1 LYTIQWHIWYGDRE
15 DYLQK
20 SDRLILP
27 EEMWYISVPVFP
39 VLFFH
44 CFLAAAGDIKNRLTP
59 ILFAVITAAV
69 ITAAVVSV
77 CVGKFT
83 ITTADIQA
91 ILKGEQVQEMT
102 RKVFTTLRLPRTVMA
117 LIAGVGLGIAGS
129 VYQIIFKNPL
139 ASPDI
144 IGIAG
149 GASLGAAVAIVSV
162 STSGMIAIAAGA
174 FWGGLIAVVCVMLL
188 VKATRSRST
197 STYVLAGIVINA
209 ISKAAIMALKYFADP
224 ENELAAMEYWEMGT
238 FGNTTLS
245 KLLSIRPMFLI
256 GLAGILLL
264 RRQIELMSLSDNECR
279 ALGVRLRPV
288 RAAVLALSTLMVGSI
303 ISVTGL
309 ISFAGLIAPHTARL
323 MLRRNDS
330 TTIIMSGLV
339 GAFVVLTA
347 DILARVLYSAEL
359 PISILTTVIGVPILI
374 YFLCARGKDV
384 S

>member
-1 LYTIQWHIWYGDRE
+1 MNSKIE
-15 DYLQK
+15 
-20 SDRLILP
+20 
-27 EEMWYISVPVFP
+27 
-39 VLFFH
+39 
-44 CFLAAAGDIKNRLTP
+44 NRLTP

-77 CVGKFT
+77 CVGKYT

-91 ILKGEQVQEMT
+91 MLKGEQVQVMT
-102 RKVFTTLRLPRTVMA
+102 RNVFTTLRLPRTVMA

-149 GASLGAAVAIVSV
+149 GANLGAAVAIVSV

-209 ISKAAIMALKYFADP
+209 ISKAVIMALKYFADP

-245 KLLSIRPMFLI
+245 KLLSILPMFLI

>member
-1 LYTIQWHIWYGDRE
+1 MNS
-15 DYLQK
+15 K
-20 SDRLILP
+20 
-27 EEMWYISVPVFP
+27 
-39 VLFFH
+39 
-44 CFLAAAGDIKNRLTP
+44 AKNRLTP
-59 ILFAVITAAV
+59 ILFAAITAAV

-77 CVGKFT
+77 CIGKYS
-83 ITTADIQA
+83 ITTADIRA
-91 ILKGEQVQEMT
+91 ILVGGQVDEMT
-102 RKVFTTLRLPRTVMA
+102 RKVFITLRLPRTVMA
-117 LIAGVGLGIAGS
+117 VIAGIGLGMAGS

-149 GASLGAAVAIVSV
+149 GANLGAAIAIVSV

-188 VKATRSRST
+188 VRATRATST

-209 ISKAAIMALKYFADP
+209 ISKAVIMALKYFADP

-245 KLLSIRPMFLI
+245 KLLSILPMFLI

-323 MLRRNDS
+323 MLHRNNS

-339 GAFVVLTA
+339 GSFVVLAA
-347 DILARVLYSAEL
+347 DILARILYSAEL
-359 PISILTTVIGVPILI
+359 PISILTTVIGVPILV
-374 YFLCARGKDV
+374 YFLCTRGKEV

>member
-1 LYTIQWHIWYGDRE
+1 MNS
-15 DYLQK
+15 K
-20 SDRLILP
+20 
-27 EEMWYISVPVFP
+27 
-39 VLFFH
+39 
-44 CFLAAAGDIKNRLTP
+44 IKNRLTP

-77 CVGKFT
+77 CVGKYT

-91 ILKGEQVQEMT
+91 ILKGEQVQAMT

-117 LIAGVGLGIAGS
+117 LIAGIGLGIAGS

-149 GASLGAAVAIVSV
+149 GANLGAAVAIVSV

-224 ENELAAMEYWEMGT
+224 ENE
-238 FGNTTLS
+238 
-245 KLLSIRPMFLI
+245 LLSIRPMFLI

>member
-1 LYTIQWHIWYGDRE
+1 MNS
-15 DYLQK
+15 K
-20 SDRLILP
+20 
-27 EEMWYISVPVFP
+27 
-39 VLFFH
+39 
-44 CFLAAAGDIKNRLTP
+44 IKNRLTP

-77 CVGKFT
+77 CVGKYT

-91 ILKGEQVQEMT
+91 ILKGEPVQEMT

-149 GASLGAAVAIVSV
+149 GANLGAAVAIVSV

-209 ISKAAIMALKYFADP
+209 ISKAVIMALKYFADP

-245 KLLSIRPMFLI
+245 KLLSILPMFLV

>member
-1 LYTIQWHIWYGDRE
+1 MT
-15 DYLQK
+15 
-20 SDRLILP
+20 S
-27 EEMWYISVPVFP
+27 S
-39 VLFFH
+39 
-44 CFLAAAGDIKNRLTP
+44 
-59 ILFAVITAAV
+59 ITH
-69 ITAAVVSV
+69 
-77 CVGKFT
+77 
-83 ITTADIQA
+83 TTAI
-91 ILKGEQVQEMT
+91 
-102 RKVFTTLRLPRTVMA
+102 
-117 LIAGVGLGIAGS
+117 
-129 VYQIIFKNPL
+129 
-139 ASPDI
+139 SPPQ
-144 IGIAG
+144 
-149 GASLGAAVAIVSV
+149 
-162 STSGMIAIAAGA
+162 
-174 FWGGLIAVVCVMLL
+174 
-188 VKATRSRST
+188 
-197 STYVLAGIVINA
+197 NA
-209 ISKAAIMALKYFADP
+209 P
-224 ENELAAMEYWEMGT
+224 AAMEYWEMGT

>member
-1 LYTIQWHIWYGDRE
+1 MNS
-15 DYLQK
+15 K
-20 SDRLILP
+20 
-27 EEMWYISVPVFP
+27 
-39 VLFFH
+39 
-44 CFLAAAGDIKNRLTP
+44 IKNRLTP

-77 CVGKFT
+77 CVGKYT

-102 RKVFTTLRLPRTVMA
+102 RNVFTTLRLPRTVMA

-149 GASLGAAVAIVSV
+149 GANLGAAVAIVSV

-209 ISKAAIMALKYFADP
+209 ISKAVIMALKYFADP

>member
-1 LYTIQWHIWYGDRE
+1 MNG
-15 DYLQK
+15 K
-20 SDRLILP
+20 SAKKGL
-27 EEMWYISVPVFP
+27 VP
-39 VLFFH
+39 
-44 CFLAAAGDIKNRLTP
+44 A
-59 ILFAVITAAV
+59 LFAAVTAAILV
-69 ITAAVVSV
+69 AAVVSI
-77 CVGKFT
+77 CVGKYS
-83 ITTADIQA
+83 ITVDDIRA
-91 ILKGEQVQEMT
+91 IFSGKEVDDMT
-102 RKVFTTLRLPRTVMA
+102 RRVFLMLRLPRTIMA
-117 LIAGVGLGIAGS
+117 IIAGVGLGVAGS

-149 GASLGAAVAIVSV
+149 GANLGAAIAISV
-162 STSGMIAIAAGA
+162 STSGMFAIASGA
-174 FWGGLIAVVCVMLL
+174 FWGGLAAVVCVMLL

-209 ISKAAIMALKYFADP
+209 ISKAIIMALKYFADP

-245 KLLSIRPMFLI
+245 KLLSILPMFLI
-256 GLAGILLL
+256 GLIGILLL

-279 ALGVRLRPV
+279 ALGVRLKPV

-323 MLRRNDS
+323 MLCRNNS
-330 TTIIMSGLV
+330 TTIIMSGMV

-359 PISILTTVIGVPILI
+359 PISILTTVIGVPILV
-374 YFLCARGKDV
+374 YFLCTRGKETA
-384 S
+384 

>member
-1 LYTIQWHIWYGDRE
+1 MNS
-15 DYLQK
+15 K
-20 SDRLILP
+20 
-27 EEMWYISVPVFP
+27 
-39 VLFFH
+39 
-44 CFLAAAGDIKNRLTP
+44 IKNRLTP

-77 CVGKFT
+77 CVGKYT

-149 GASLGAAVAIVSV
+149 GANLGAAVAIVSV

-209 ISKAAIMALKYFADP
+209 ISKAVIMALKYFADP

-245 KLLSIRPMFLI
+245 KLLSIRPMLLI

>member
-1 LYTIQWHIWYGDRE
+1 MNS
-15 DYLQK
+15 K
-20 SDRLILP
+20 
-27 EEMWYISVPVFP
+27 
-39 VLFFH
+39 
-44 CFLAAAGDIKNRLTP
+44 IKNRLTP

-77 CVGKFT
+77 CVGKYT

-91 ILKGEQVQEMT
+91 ILKREQVQEMT

-149 GASLGAAVAIVSV
+149 GANLGAAAAIVSV

-209 ISKAAIMALKYFADP
+209 ISKAVIMALKYFADP

-245 KLLSIRPMFLI
+245 KLLSILPMFLI

>member
-1 LYTIQWHIWYGDRE
+1 MKRQHNV
-15 DYLQK
+15 
-20 SDRLILP
+20 SDNIKLVN
-27 EEMWYISVPVFP
+27 SK
-39 VLFFH
+39 
-44 CFLAAAGDIKNRLTP
+44 IKNRLTP

-77 CVGKFT
+77 CVGKYT

-91 ILKGEQVQEMT
+91 ILMGEPVQEMT

-149 GASLGAAVAIVSV
+149 GANLGAAVAIVSV

-209 ISKAAIMALKYFADP
+209 ISKAVIMALKYFADP

-245 KLLSIRPMFLI
+245 KLLSILPMFLV

-347 DILARVLYSAEL
+347 DILARVLDSAEL

>member
-1 LYTIQWHIWYGDRE
+1 MNS
-15 DYLQK
+15 K
-20 SDRLILP
+20 
-27 EEMWYISVPVFP
+27 
-39 VLFFH
+39 
-44 CFLAAAGDIKNRLTP
+44 IKNRLTP

-77 CVGKFT
+77 CVGKYT

-91 ILKGEQVQEMT
+91 ILKGEQVQVMT
-102 RKVFTTLRLPRTVMA
+102 RNVFTTLRLPRTVMA

-149 GASLGAAVAIVSV
+149 GANLGAAVAIVSV

-209 ISKAAIMALKYFADP
+209 ISKAVIMALKYFADP

-245 KLLSIRPMFLI
+245 KLLSILPMFLI

>member
-1 LYTIQWHIWYGDRE
+1 MNS
-15 DYLQK
+15 K
-20 SDRLILP
+20 
-27 EEMWYISVPVFP
+27 
-39 VLFFH
+39 
-44 CFLAAAGDIKNRLTP
+44 IKNRLTP

-77 CVGKFT
+77 CVGKYT

-91 ILKGEQVQEMT
+91 ILKREQVQEMT

-149 GASLGAAVAIVSV
+149 GANLGAAVAIVSV

-209 ISKAAIMALKYFADP
+209 ISKAVIMALKYFADP

-245 KLLSIRPMFLI
+245 KLLSILPMFLI

>member
-1 LYTIQWHIWYGDRE
+1 MNG
-15 DYLQK
+15 K
-20 SDRLILP
+20 
-27 EEMWYISVPVFP
+27 
-39 VLFFH
+39 
-44 CFLAAAGDIKNRLTP
+44 AKNRLTP

-69 ITAAVVSV
+69 AAAAVVSV
-77 CVGKFT
+77 CVGKYS
-83 ITTADIQA
+83 ITAADIKA
-91 ILKGEQVQEMT
+91 ILTGGPVREMT
-102 RKVFTTLRLPRTVMA
+102 RSVFVTLRLPRTIMA
-117 LIAGVGLGIAGS
+117 IIAGVGLGIAGS

-149 GASLGAAVAIVSV
+149 GANLGAAIAIVSV
-162 STSGMIAIAAGA
+162 STSGMIAIATGA
-174 FWGGLIAVVCVMLL
+174 FWGGLAAVACVMLL

-209 ISKAAIMALKYFADP
+209 ISKAVIMALKYFADP

-245 KLLSIRPMFLI
+245 KLLSILPMFLI

-374 YFLCARGKDV
+374 YFLCTRGKDV

>member
-1 LYTIQWHIWYGDRE
+1 MNS
-15 DYLQK
+15 K
-20 SDRLILP
+20 
-27 EEMWYISVPVFP
+27 
-39 VLFFH
+39 
-44 CFLAAAGDIKNRLTP
+44 IKNRLTP

-77 CVGKFT
+77 CVGKYT

-91 ILKGEQVQEMT
+91 ILKGEQVQAMT

-149 GASLGAAVAIVSV
+149 GANLGAAVAIVSV
-162 STSGMIAIAAGA
+162 SMIAIAAGA

>member
-1 LYTIQWHIWYGDRE
+1 MNS
-15 DYLQK
+15 K
-20 SDRLILP
+20 
-27 EEMWYISVPVFP
+27 
-39 VLFFH
+39 
-44 CFLAAAGDIKNRLTP
+44 IKNRLTP

-77 CVGKFT
+77 CVGKYT

-91 ILKGEQVQEMT
+91 MLKGEQVQAMT

-149 GASLGAAVAIVSV
+149 GANLGAAVAIVSV

-209 ISKAAIMALKYFADP
+209 ISKAVIMALKYFADP

-288 RAAVLALSTLMVGSI
+288 RAAVLALSTLVVGSI

>member
-1 LYTIQWHIWYGDRE
+1 MNS
-15 DYLQK
+15 K
-20 SDRLILP
+20 
-27 EEMWYISVPVFP
+27 
-39 VLFFH
+39 
-44 CFLAAAGDIKNRLTP
+44 IKNRLTP

-77 CVGKFT
+77 CVGKYT

-91 ILKGEQVQEMT
+91 MLKGEQVQAMT
-102 RKVFTTLRLPRTVMA
+102 RMVFTTLRLPRTVMA

-149 GASLGAAVAIVSV
+149 GANLGAAVAIVSV

-209 ISKAAIMALKYFADP
+209 ISKAVIMALKYFADP

-245 KLLSIRPMFLI
+245 KLLSILPMFLI

>member
-1 LYTIQWHIWYGDRE
+1 MNS
-15 DYLQK
+15 K
-20 SDRLILP
+20 
-27 EEMWYISVPVFP
+27 
-39 VLFFH
+39 
-44 CFLAAAGDIKNRLTP
+44 IKNRLTP

-77 CVGKFT
+77 CVGKYT

-149 GASLGAAVAIVSV
+149 GANLGAAVAIVSV

-174 FWGGLIAVVCVMLL
+174 FWGG
-188 VKATRSRST
+188 
-197 STYVLAGIVINA
+197 
-209 ISKAAIMALKYFADP
+209 
-224 ENELAAMEYWEMGT
+224 LAAMEYWEMGT

>member
-1 LYTIQWHIWYGDRE
+1 MKRQHNV
-15 DYLQK
+15 
-20 SDRLILP
+20 SDNIKLVN
-27 EEMWYISVPVFP
+27 SK
-39 VLFFH
+39 
-44 CFLAAAGDIKNRLTP
+44 IKNRLTP

-77 CVGKFT
+77 CVGKYT

-149 GASLGAAVAIVSV
+149 GANLGAAVAIVSV

-209 ISKAAIMALKYFADP
+209 ISKAVIMALKYLADP

-245 KLLSIRPMFLI
+245 KLLSILPMFLI

-374 YFLCARGKDV
+374 YFLCTRGKDV

>member
-1 LYTIQWHIWYGDRE
+1 MKRQHNV
-15 DYLQK
+15 
-20 SDRLILP
+20 SDNIKLVN
-27 EEMWYISVPVFP
+27 SK
-39 VLFFH
+39 
-44 CFLAAAGDIKNRLTP
+44 IKNRLTP

-77 CVGKFT
+77 CVGKYT

-91 ILKGEQVQEMT
+91 ILKGEQVQVMT
-102 RKVFTTLRLPRTVMA
+102 RNVFTTLRLPRTVMA

-149 GASLGAAVAIVSV
+149 GANLGAAVAIVSV

-209 ISKAAIMALKYFADP
+209 ISKAVIMALKYFADP

-245 KLLSIRPMFLI
+245 KLLSILPMFLI

-374 YFLCARGKDV
+374 YFLCTRGKDV

>member
-1 LYTIQWHIWYGDRE
+1 MNS
-15 DYLQK
+15 K
-20 SDRLILP
+20 
-27 EEMWYISVPVFP
+27 
-39 VLFFH
+39 
-44 CFLAAAGDIKNRLTP
+44 IKNRLTP

-77 CVGKFT
+77 CVGKYT

-102 RKVFTTLRLPRTVMA
+102 RNVFTTLRLPRTVMA

-149 GASLGAAVAIVSV
+149 GANLGAAVAIVSV

-209 ISKAAIMALKYFADP
+209 ISKAVIMALKYFADP

-245 KLLSIRPMFLI
+245 KLLSILPMFLV

>member
-1 LYTIQWHIWYGDRE
+1 MNS
-15 DYLQK
+15 K
-20 SDRLILP
+20 
-27 EEMWYISVPVFP
+27 
-39 VLFFH
+39 
-44 CFLAAAGDIKNRLTP
+44 IKNRLTP

-77 CVGKFT
+77 CVGKYT

-149 GASLGAAVAIVSV
+149 GANLGAAVAIVSV

-303 ISVTGL
+303 ISVTSL

>member
-1 LYTIQWHIWYGDRE
+1 MNS
-15 DYLQK
+15 K
-20 SDRLILP
+20 
-27 EEMWYISVPVFP
+27 
-39 VLFFH
+39 
-44 CFLAAAGDIKNRLTP
+44 IKNRLTP

-77 CVGKFT
+77 CVGKYT

-102 RKVFTTLRLPRTVMA
+102 RNVFTTLRLPRTVMA

-149 GASLGAAVAIVSV
+149 GANLGAAVAIVSV

-197 STYVLAGIVINA
+197 STHVLAGIVINA
-209 ISKAAIMALKYFADP
+209 ISKAVIMALKYFADP

-245 KLLSIRPMFLI
+245 KLLSILPMFLI

>member
-1 LYTIQWHIWYGDRE
+1 MKRQHSV
-15 DYLQK
+15 
-20 SDRLILP
+20 SDNIKLVN
-27 EEMWYISVPVFP
+27 SK
-39 VLFFH
+39 
-44 CFLAAAGDIKNRLTP
+44 IKNRLTP

-77 CVGKFT
+77 CVGKYT

-91 ILKGEQVQEMT
+91 ILKGKQVQEMT

-149 GASLGAAVAIVSV
+149 GANLGAAVAIVSV

-209 ISKAAIMALKYFADP
+209 ISKAVIMALKYFADP

-245 KLLSIRPMFLI
+245 KLLSILPMFLI

-264 RRQIELMSLSDNECR
+264 GRQIELMSLSDNECR

>member
-1 LYTIQWHIWYGDRE
+1 MKRQHNV
-15 DYLQK
+15 
-20 SDRLILP
+20 SDNIKLVN
-27 EEMWYISVPVFP
+27 SK
-39 VLFFH
+39 
-44 CFLAAAGDIKNRLTP
+44 IKNRLTP

-77 CVGKFT
+77 CVGKYT

-102 RKVFTTLRLPRTVMA
+102 RKGFTTLRLPRTVMA
-117 LIAGVGLGIAGS
+117 LIAGVGLGIVGS

-149 GASLGAAVAIVSV
+149 GANLGAAVAIVSV

-209 ISKAAIMALKYFADP
+209 ISKAVIMALKYFADP

-245 KLLSIRPMFLI
+245 KLLSILPMFLI